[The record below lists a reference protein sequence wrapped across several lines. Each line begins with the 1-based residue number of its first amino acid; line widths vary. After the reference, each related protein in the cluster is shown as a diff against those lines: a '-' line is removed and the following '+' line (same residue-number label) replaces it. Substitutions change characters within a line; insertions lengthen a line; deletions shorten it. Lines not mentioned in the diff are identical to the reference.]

1 MTDTP
6 APKPGKTL
14 VPAEDLRAFS
24 ARLLE
29 KGGLAAADAR
39 TTADVFVWAALRGV
53 DSHGIARVP
62 AYLDLL
68 AKGVANARYQIR
80 VESTTPAAAVLDADR
95 APGPVA
101 LSAAA
106 REAVNRA
113 RTSGI
118 AAVGV
123 RRTVHTGAIGYY
135 VSQIA
140 DQGLVGIGFV
150 AGMPNMGYTGAKG
163 AAVAT
168 SPLAI
173 AVPTDPSSGHAPL
186 LLDMATATI
195 ALGRIRQA
203 KASGTPLPE
212 GAAATEDG
220 TPTTDPAAAVLPLPL
235 GGAKGSGM
243 SLAFELLTSVLVGA
257 PIFSSF
263 HSDDPQGR
271 KHRQNALL
279 IAVDPAAFG
288 DADAFGAA
296 VGATLGTL
304 KGLPAADGA
313 EGVFY
318 PGERSAAV
326 AAQRAAD
333 GIPVA
338 PKVWRE
344 LNEKAEQLGVTPP
357 WSGAGG

>member
-1 MTDTP
+1 MSDTP
-6 APKPGKTL
+6 KKVL
-14 VPAEDLRAFS
+14 VPADDLRTFS
-24 ARLLE
+24 AALLE
-29 KGGLAAADAR
+29 KGGLSPGHAR

-62 AYLDLL
+62 AYLELL
-68 AKGVANARYQIR
+68 AKGVANARAEIT

-106 REAVNRA
+106 EEAVKRA
-113 RTSGI
+113 KATGI
-118 AAVGV
+118 ASVGV

-135 VSQIA
+135 VSKIA
-140 DQGLVGIGFV
+140 EKGLVGLGFV
-150 AGMPNMGYTGAKG
+150 AGMPNMGYTGVKG

-173 AVPTDPSSGHAPL
+173 AVPADSHAPL
-186 LLDMATATI
+186 LLDMATATV

-203 KASGTPLPE
+203 RVSGTPLPE

-220 TPTTDPAAAVLPLPL
+220 TPTTDPEKAVMPLPL

-257 PIFSSF
+257 PIFAAF

-271 KHRQNALL
+271 RHRQNALL

-288 DADAFGAA
+288 DPSVFTAA
-296 VGATLGTL
+296 VGTTLGTL
-304 KGLPAADGA
+304 KSLPVADGA
-313 EGVFY
+313 DGVFY

-326 AAQRAAD
+326 AVER
-333 GIPVA
+333 GETGVPVA

-344 LNEKAEQLGVTPP
+344 LTESAAKFGVEVP
-357 WSGAGG
+357 SV

>member
-1 MTDTP
+1 MTETP
-6 APKPGKTL
+6 TPKPGKVL
-14 VPAEDLRAFS
+14 VPAEDLRAFG
-24 ARLLE
+24 AALLE
-29 KGGLAAADAR
+29 KGGLSPEHAR

-53 DSHGIARVP
+53 DSHGTARIP
-62 AYLDLL
+62 AYLELL
-68 AKGVANARYQIR
+68 AKGVANATPEIK
-80 VESTTPAAAVLDADR
+80 VESGASAVAVLDADR

-101 LSAAA
+101 LTAAA
-106 REAVNRA
+106 EEAVTRA
-113 RTSGI
+113 RTSGV

-135 VSQIA
+135 VSKIA
-140 DQGLVGIGFV
+140 EQGLVGIGFV
-150 AGMPNMGYTGAKG
+150 AGMPNMGYTGVKG

-173 AVPTDPSSGHAPL
+173 AVPAESHAPL

-195 ALGRIRQA
+195 ALGKIRQA

-220 TPTTDPAAAVLPLPL
+220 TPTTDPEKAVMPLPL

-257 PIFSSF
+257 PIFAAF

-279 IAVDPAAFG
+279 IAIDPAAFG
-288 DADAFGAA
+288 DADAFTAS
-296 VGATLGTL
+296 VDATLSTL
-304 KGLPAADGA
+304 KGLPAADDA
-313 EGVFY
+313 AGVFY

-326 AAQRAAD
+326 AVERAEK
-333 GIPVA
+333 GVPVA

-344 LNEKAEQLGVTPP
+344 LTESAGKLGVTPP
-357 WSGAGG
+357 EAR

>member
-1 MTDTP
+1 MSDTP
-6 APKPGKTL
+6 AKVL
-14 VPAEDLRAFS
+14 VPAEDLRTFS
-24 ARLLE
+24 AALLE
-29 KGGLAAADAR
+29 KGGLSAEHAR
-39 TTADVFVWAALRGV
+39 TTADVFVWAARRGV

-62 AYLDLL
+62 AYLELL
-68 AKGVANARYQIR
+68 AKGVANDRPTIR

-106 REAVNRA
+106 DEAVRRA
-113 RTSGI
+113 RGTGI
-118 AAVGV
+118 ASVGV

-135 VSQIA
+135 VSKIA
-140 DQGLVGIGFV
+140 EQGLVGIGFV
-150 AGMPNMGYTGAKG
+150 AGMPNMGYTGVKG

-173 AVPTDPSSGHAPL
+173 AVPARDHAPL

-195 ALGRIRQA
+195 ALGKIRQA
-203 KASGTPLPE
+203 RASGTPLPE

-220 TPTTDPAAAVLPLPL
+220 IPTTDPEQAVMPLPL

-257 PIFSSF
+257 PILAAF

-288 DADAFGAA
+288 SADAFTAD
-296 VGATLGTL
+296 VDTTLSTL
-304 KGLPAADGA
+304 KGLPVADGA
-313 EGVFY
+313 DGVYY

-326 AAQRAAD
+326 AAERGHG

-344 LNEKAEQLGVTPP
+344 LTEQAEKLGVTLPETI
-357 WSGAGG
+357 G

>member
-1 MTDTP
+1 MTAT
-6 APKPGKTL
+6 KVL
-14 VPAEDLRAFS
+14 VPADDLRTFA
-24 ARLLE
+24 AALLE
-29 KGGLAAADAR
+29 KGGLSPEHAR

-62 AYLDLL
+62 AYLELL
-68 AKGVANARYQIR
+68 AKGVANANPDIT
-80 VESTTPAAAVLDADR
+80 VESSTPAAAVLDADR

-101 LSAAA
+101 LTAAA
-106 REAVNRA
+106 QEAVTRA
-113 RTSGI
+113 RATGI

-135 VSQIA
+135 VSKIA
-140 DQGLVGIGFV
+140 EQGLVGIGFV
-150 AGMPNMGYTGAKG
+150 SGMPNMGYTGVKG
-163 AAVAT
+163 PAVAT

-173 AVPTDPSSGHAPL
+173 AVPADSHAPL

-195 ALGRIRQA
+195 ALGKIRQA
-203 KASGTPLPE
+203 KATGTPLPE
-212 GAAATEDG
+212 GAAATADG
-220 TPTTDPAAAVLPLPL
+220 TPTTDPDQAVMPLPL

-257 PIFSSF
+257 PIFSAF

-279 IAVDPAAFG
+279 IALDPAAFG
-288 DADAFGAA
+288 DADGFTSA
-296 VGATLGTL
+296 VDATLTTL
-304 KGLPAADGA
+304 KHLPPADGA
-313 EGVFY
+313 PGVFY
-318 PGERSAAV
+318 PGERSAEVAV
-326 AAQRAAD
+326 TRTAK

-344 LNEKAEQLGVTPP
+344 LTESAAKFGITPP
-357 WSGAGG
+357 GAA

>member
-1 MTDTP
+1 MSDR
-6 APKPGKTL
+6 KL
-14 VPAEDLRAFS
+14 VPAQELREFS
-24 ARLLE
+24 AALLE
-29 KGGLAAADAR
+29 KGGLSAEHAR

-62 AYLDLL
+62 AYLELL
-68 AKGVANARYQIR
+68 AKGVANARADLR
-80 VESTTPAAAVLDADR
+80 VESATAAAAVLDADR

-106 REAVNRA
+106 DEAVRRA
-113 RTSGI
+113 RAAGI
-118 AAVGV
+118 ASVGV

-135 VSQIA
+135 VSRIA
-140 DQGLVGIGFV
+140 EQGLLGLGFV
-150 AGMPNMGYTGAKG
+150 SGMPNMGYTGVKG

-168 SPLAI
+168 SPLAV
-173 AVPTDPSSGHAPL
+173 AVPAKGHAPL

-203 KASGTPLPE
+203 RANGTPLPE
-212 GAAATEDG
+212 GAAATADG
-220 TPTTDPAAAVLPLPL
+220 TPTTDPEEAVMPLPL

-257 PIFSSF
+257 PIFSAF

-288 DADAFGAA
+288 DPEAFTAA
-296 VGATLGTL
+296 VDDTLATL
-304 KGLPAADGA
+304 KGLPVAEGADG
-313 EGVFY
+313 VYY

-326 AAQRAAD
+326 AAERSAR
-333 GIPVA
+333 GIPVT

-344 LNEKAEQLGVTPP
+344 LTEAADRLGVALP
-357 WSGAGG
+357 A

>member
-1 MTDTP
+1 MSDTP
-6 APKPGKTL
+6 TPKPGKVV
-14 VPAEDLRAFS
+14 VPAEDLRTFS
-24 ARLLE
+24 AALLE
-29 KGGLAAADAR
+29 KGGLSADDAR
-39 TTADVFVWAALRGV
+39 TTADVFVWAARRGV
-53 DSHGIARVP
+53 ESHGIARVP

-68 AKGVANARYQIR
+68 AKGVANAAAQIT
-80 VESTTPAAAVLDADR
+80 VESSTPAAAVLDADR

-101 LSAAA
+101 LTAAA
-106 REAVNRA
+106 DEAVTRA
-113 RTSGI
+113 RTNGI

-135 VSQIA
+135 VSRIA
-140 DQGLVGIGFV
+140 EQGLVGIGYV
-150 AGMPNMGYTGAKG
+150 AGMPNMGYTGARG

-173 AVPTDPSSGHAPL
+173 AVPAADHAPL
-186 LLDMATATI
+186 LLDMATATV

-203 KASGTPLPE
+203 RASGTALPE

-220 TPTTDPAAAVLPLPL
+220 TPTTDPEKAVMPLPL

-279 IAVDPAAFG
+279 IALDPAAFG
-288 DADAFGAA
+288 DTGIFTADVDATLAA
-296 VGATLGTL
+296 VKNLT
-304 KGLPAADGA
+304 PADGA
-313 EGVFY
+313 AGVFY

-326 AAQRAAD
+326 AAERDRA
-333 GIPVA
+333 GVPVA
-338 PKVWRE
+338 PKVWSE
-344 LNEKAEQLGVTPP
+344 LLAKAEEFGITPP
-357 WSGAGG
+357 AAGIPAGR

>member
-1 MTDTP
+1 MNDTP
-6 APKPGKTL
+6 TPQPGKVL
-14 VPAEDLRAFS
+14 VPAEELRAF
-24 ARLLE
+24 AAALLE
-29 KGGLAAADAR
+29 KGGLTAEHAR

-53 DSHGIARVP
+53 DSHGTARVP

-68 AKGVANARYQIR
+68 AKGVANADPAITI
-80 VESTTPAAAVLDADR
+80 ESTTPAAAVLDADR

-106 REAVNRA
+106 DEAVRRA
-113 RTSGI
+113 RQTGI

-135 VSQIA
+135 VSKIA
-140 DQGLVGIGFV
+140 EQGLVGLGFV
-150 AGMPNMGYTGAKG
+150 AGMPNMGYTGVRG

-168 SPLAI
+168 SPLAV
-173 AVPTDPSSGHAPL
+173 AVPAGDHPPL

-220 TPTTDPAAAVLPLPL
+220 TPTTDPEKAVMPLPL

-257 PIFSSF
+257 PILSAF
-263 HSDDPQGR
+263 HSDAPAGR

-288 DADAFGAA
+288 DGDAFTAA
-296 VGATLGTL
+296 VGDTLDTL
-304 KGLPAADGA
+304 KGLPVADGA
-313 EGVFY
+313 DGVYY
-318 PGERSAAV
+318 PGERSASV
-326 AAQRAAD
+326 ARERGAK
-333 GIPVA
+333 GVPVA

-344 LNEKAEQLGVTPP
+344 LNERAEQLGVTPP
-357 WSGAGG
+357 AAAR